1 MKLPNCVHFFCACIH
16 YVPCVVNVILHC
28 RLNGFEVV
36 SCDGGS
42 SIELFGPQGA
52 GQEVSSW
59 VEAIQSNIRCLNQ
72 REAQNMSDAICLDD
86 VVSNMYVHVGMQHYY

>member
-1 MKLPNCVHFFCACIH
+1 MVALEIAQLCTLLCMHPLCASCAECD
-16 YVPCVVNVILHC
+16 PTLHC

-36 SCDGGS
+36 SCDGSS

-52 GQEVSSW
+52 GQEVASW

-72 REAQNMSDAICLDD
+72 REAQSMSDAICLDD
-86 VVSNMYVHVGMQHYY
+86 VVSML